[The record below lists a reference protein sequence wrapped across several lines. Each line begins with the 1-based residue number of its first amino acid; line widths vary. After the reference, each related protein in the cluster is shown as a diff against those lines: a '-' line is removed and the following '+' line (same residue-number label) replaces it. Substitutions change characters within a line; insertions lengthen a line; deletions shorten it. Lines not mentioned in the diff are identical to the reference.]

1 MKVKSYE
8 DVEILWKDRKRWCGL
23 PLSFTRYRIIR
34 KPGKWLKLIS
44 DVGLLKSDVNEINLF
59 RIEDLKVYQSLSNKF
74 WGTGT
79 VTVFSQDKSMPVLEL
94 KRIRD
99 PYRVRNL
106 LTELLEEDRASRHLV
121 VGEMH
126 GGGVSGGMSG

>member
-1 MKVKSYE
+1 MAVKAYE
-8 DVEILWKDRKRWCGL
+8 DVDILWKDRKRWCGL

-44 DVGLLKSDVNEINLF
+44 DVGLLKSEVNEINLF
-59 RIEDLKVYQSLSNKF
+59 RIDDLQVYQSLTNKF

-79 VTVFSQDKSMPVLEL
+79 VIVYSKDQNMPKLEL
-94 KRIRD
+94 KRIKD

-106 LTELLEEDRASRHLV
+106 LTELLEEDRAARHLV

-126 GGGVSGGMSG
+126 GGMGMM